1 MLNEGMS
8 GILDWVKAAFGV
20 GTGLLAVIWK
30 AWNERE
36 RLEIT
41 RSTEFD
47 DSIRIFNPTQREIEI
62 VDIRLE
68 VIESAGSDWVPAMK
82 QPMFESTPFT
92 IGARTQ
98 KTYDIPTGDFVHM
111 VWNFRSRV
119 AVTIASQK
127 RFFGEFWEQCGPP
140 SP

>member
-1 MLNEGMS
+1 MGD
-8 GILDWVKAAFGV
+8 IPDWVKGGIWSFV
-20 GTGLLAVIWK
+20 TGTGLLGVIWK
-30 AWNERE
+30 AWSERE

-41 RSTEFD
+41 RSAEFD

-68 VIESAGSDWVPAMK
+68 VIESAGSDWVLAMK
-82 QPMFESTPFT
+82 QPKFESTPFT

-98 KTYDIPTGDFVHM
+98 KIYDISASDFVHM

-119 AVTIASQK
+119 TVTIASRK
-127 RFFGEFWEQCGPP
+127 RFFGEFWKQCGPP